1 MYACAH
7 WAALHYNAPVLLLTE
22 VLRMGTHGTEELPAL
37 LDGNPVTCVTDGC
50 PTCLEGIPCLERNCL
65 ERNCLEGIPT
75 CLEGTQPAY
84 FAQTAGL
91 SLPDNAH
98 WQCKYSTCSRRCCAV
113 KVFLRCVYCKK
124 VLTRLL
130 RVGCSH
136 ASCCMHP
143 AETW

>member
-91 SLPDNAH
+91 CTL
-98 WQCKYSTCSRRCCAV
+98 AV
-113 KVFLRCVYCKK
+113 QVQHMLKALLRCEG
-124 VLTRLL
+124 VLALRLL
-130 RVGCSH
+130 QKGPDTVVACWLLSCELLH
-136 ASCCMHP
+136 APS
-143 AETW
+143 